1 MKRKTLF
8 TLWVWCAF
16 FLLACM
22 LPLYWLGW
30 LPLFAVLL
38 LCLGIVGE
46 MELFRN
52 RGPGFGRKIAGRG
65 GKLLEI
71 SGWEPRFSPGFV
83 SHCGRNHD
91 WRNH

>member
-1 MKRKTLF
+1 MQKISPELSQRCNLSE
-8 TLWVWCAF
+8 
-16 FLLACM
+16 LATTETE
-22 LPLYWLGW
+22 LIAIAAAAIIGL
-30 LPLFAVLL
+30 
-38 LCLGIVGE
+38 IGE

-71 SGWEPRFSPGFV
+71 SGWEPRFSLGFV